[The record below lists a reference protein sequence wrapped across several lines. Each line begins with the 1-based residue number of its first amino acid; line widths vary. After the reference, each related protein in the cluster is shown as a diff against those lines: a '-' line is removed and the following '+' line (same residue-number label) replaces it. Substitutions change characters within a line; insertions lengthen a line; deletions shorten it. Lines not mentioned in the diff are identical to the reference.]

1 MPNEFISRK
10 EWMHRHDEEIRR
22 DYPDRLTADMAE
34 EMGVNY
40 YTVSRRAARLGVGKS
55 EAFMHTA
62 FKKGA
67 KGGWKVKGEARAKYK
82 ANADEYMKAHFA
94 TTKNDELAAT
104 LGTDPKT
111 IRRWARRM
119 GLVKSDEFMRECRS
133 RGHAKIRQGYY
144 TPEHL
149 AWRLQRIRDVYPDG
163 DAEQIEAL
171 CEELGVNRHG
181 LRRLVHE
188 LGIHR
193 SKEAASRAMREGRL
207 KSGNTKYTPEI
218 IAEIADY
225 YPDHTKQEIAQRFG
239 ISPGVINQMSV
250 KHGWHKS
257 REHIRRVRRE
267 INRAWNERRKK
278 E

>member
-10 EWMHRHDEEIRR
+10 ERLQRHDEEIRR
-22 DYPDRLTADMAE
+22 DYPDRPTADMAE

-40 YTVSRRAARLGVGKS
+40 YTVSRRAARLGVGKCK
-55 EAFMHTA
+55 AFMHTA

-82 ANADEYMKAHFA
+82 ANADEYMRAHFA
-94 TTKNDELAAT
+94 TTKNDDLAAT

-111 IRRWARRM
+111 IRRWARRL
-119 GLVKSDEFMRECRS
+119 GLVKSDEFMREARS
-133 RGHAKIRQGYY
+133 RGLAKIHQGYY

-171 CEELGVNRHG
+171 CEELGCSKGWLIHLAQEAG
-181 LRRLVHE
+181 IRRT
-188 LGIHR
+188 
-193 SKEAASRAMREGRL
+193 KEAWSRAIKEGQL
-207 KSGNTKYTPEI
+207 KSGRTKYTPDI
-218 IAEIADY
+218 LAEIADY

-239 ISPGVINQMSV
+239 ISPGVIGRLAV
-250 KHGWHKS
+250 LHGWRKS
-257 REHIRRVRRE
+257 REHIRRIRSE
-267 INRAWNERRKK
+267 ITRAWHERKK

>member
-10 EWMHRHDEEIRR
+10 EWMHRHDEAMRR

-67 KGGWKVKGEARAKYK
+67 KVGWKVKGEARAKYK
-82 ANADEYMKAHFA
+82 ANADEYLRAHFA

-111 IRRWARRM
+111 IRRWARRL
-119 GLVKSDEFMRECRS
+119 GLVKSDEFMREARS
-133 RGHAKIRQGYY
+133 RGHAKIHHGYY

-149 AWRLQRIRDVYPDG
+149 AWREQRIRDVYPDG

-181 LRRLVHE
+181 LRQLVHE

-193 SKEAASRAMREGRL
+193 SKEAASRAMREGHL
-207 KSGNTKYTPEI
+207 KSGNTKYTPDI
-218 IAEIADY
+218 LAEIADY
-225 YPDHTKQEIAQRFG
+225 YPDHTKQEITQRFG
-239 ISPGVINQMSV
+239 ISPGVICRLAVQ
-250 KHGWHKS
+250 HGWRKS
-257 REHIRRVRRE
+257 REHIRRIRSE
-267 INRAWNERRKK
+267 INRARRERKK
-278 E
+278 D

>member
-1 MPNEFISRK
+1 MSNEFISRK
-10 EWMHRHDEEIRR
+10 EWMHRHDEEMRR

-34 EMGVNY
+34 EMDVNY

-67 KGGWKVKGEARAKYK
+67 KGGWRVKGEGRAKWK
-82 ANADEYMKAHFA
+82 AAADEYMKAHFA

-111 IRRWARRM
+111 IRRWARRL
-119 GLVKSDEFMRECRS
+119 GLVKSDEFMREARS

-149 AWRLQRIRDVYPDG
+149 AWREQRIREVYPDG

-171 CEELGVNRHG
+171 CKELGCSRGWLEKLAHDAG
-181 LRRLVHE
+181 IRRTKE
-188 LGIHR
+188 AWSR
-193 SKEAASRAMREGRL
+193 ASKEGHL
-207 KSGNTKYTPEI
+207 KSGNTKYTPEV

-239 ISPGVINQMSV
+239 ISPGVIGRLAV
-250 KHGWHKS
+250 LHGWRKS
-257 REHIRRVRRE
+257 REHIRRIRSE
-267 INRAWNERRKK
+267 TNRAWHERKK
-278 E
+278 D